1 MKKSRPTALISL
13 LALSGCSGTM
23 PVLGIE
29 KGHLAP
35 CPTSPNCV
43 SSEAKGNK
51 HFIEPLQVPGTPL
64 VVKNSL
70 VKVLKELNPSS
81 VTAAEEGYIRAEFA
95 SKLFGFVD
103 DIEFYIPTQDSPTV
117 SVQVR
122 SASRV
127 GYSDFGVN
135 RKRIELIREKL
146 KMLSGES

>member
-1 MKKSRPTALISL
+1 MKRILPTALISL

-23 PVLGIE
+23 PKLGHE
-29 KGHLAP
+29 NGLLAA

-43 SSEAKGNK
+43 SSKAKDSK
-51 HFIEPLQVPGTPL
+51 HFIEPLQVTGTPTE
-64 VVKNSL
+64 VKDAL
-70 VKVLKELNPSS
+70 LKALNERNPTS
-81 VTAAEEGYIRAEFA
+81 VTAAKEGYIRAEFA

-103 DIEFYIPTQDSPTV
+103 DIEFYIPMQESPEV

-122 SASRV
+122 SAARV

-146 KMLSGES
+146 KALSGES